1 MRKPTHDLWHAE
13 GPLVATLYQPVKAQ
27 PLHAHVVQQMVRLIV
42 SGTLSAGAAL
52 PTESELADYFR
63 VSRTVIREAVRLLA
77 SKGLVDVKHGRGMW
91 VLPSSRWDK
100 LSPLVLFERLQV
112 RGDNQALFNELLE
125 VRRLVEVEAAGL
137 AAARRTS
144 ADLPAL
150 QAAVAGMQ
158 ARPDRP
164 RSNAHPYCTLR
175 TRRRSICAS
184 QRV

>member
-1 MRKPTHDLWHAE
+1 
-13 GPLVATLYQPVKAQ
+13 
-27 PLHAHVVQQMVRLIV
+27 MVRLIV